1 MAMIGLPYK
10 FIIDTSA
17 MLSQKGNEP
26 YRRTVLRSQ
35 WTALDEM
42 VKKEEIVTCS
52 ELKGEVQDES
62 IIEWMKTCGMKV
74 LPIDQEIQENV
85 MKVLKANKSLVD
97 FKLNKSSGDA
107 FLIATAMKY
116 GLTVITNERKNAQ
129 TRIPYTCDLL
139 EIPSLSVIEFFEEQ
153 HFIF

>member
-1 MAMIGLPYK
+1 MAMIEHPYK

-35 WTALDEM
+35 WASLDEM
-42 VKKEEIVTCS
+42 VKREEIVTCS
-52 ELKGEVQDES
+52 ELKIEVQDKS
-62 IIEWMKTCGMKV
+62 ILDWMEECGMRI
-74 LPIDQEIQENV
+74 LPIDREVQEYVKQV
-85 MKVLKANKSLVD
+85 VKTNKLLVD

-116 GLTVITNERKNAQ
+116 GLTVITNERKNAP
-129 TRIPYTCDLL
+129 TRIPYTCQMLDVPCLN
-139 EIPSLSVIEFFEEQ
+139 VMDFFEEQ
-153 HFIF
+153 HFIY